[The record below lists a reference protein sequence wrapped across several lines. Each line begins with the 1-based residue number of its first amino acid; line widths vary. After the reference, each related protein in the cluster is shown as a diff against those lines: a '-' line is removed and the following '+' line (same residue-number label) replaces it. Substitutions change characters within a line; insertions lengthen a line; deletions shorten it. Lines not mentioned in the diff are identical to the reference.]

1 MKNKVLVALLIV
13 FGFAA
18 QAQQETQPKLV
29 VGIVVDQMRADYLYR
44 FWNKYQEGG
53 FKRLVNEGYNC
64 RNMHFDY
71 VPTYTGPGHASVFS
85 GAGPAQHGII
95 SNNWYDRAL
104 GSNTYCVLDR
114 TVATVGAA
122 NDAGLMSPRNMK
134 STTFTDELRLATN
147 FKGKVIGV
155 SLKDRASILPAGH
168 TPNAAYWFDGA
179 SGCWITSTFYMDKL
193 PNWVTAINNEK
204 PAMKYLVGKWETLL
218 PISQYTE
225 SGPDSTRYESPF
237 KGNTAPVFPH
247 DLAAAMQAG
256 SNQDLIKSTPFG
268 NTITADFARAAIINE
283 KLGKDAITD
292 VLTLSFSAT
301 DYVGHKFA
309 VRSIEIEDTYIR
321 LDRDLAALFALL
333 DKEVGKGEY
342 TVFLTADHGAADN
355 PNFLLDNRINAGFVE
370 GARFD
375 SVSARVGRAFGSDK
389 LITSFSNHQY
399 YLNYEELEAKNI
411 SKDVVIDFIIK
422 QVSYQH
428 GVYATIKSSD
438 LLATSYDYSPLKN
451 FSLGYY
457 PKRSGDLLIITE
469 PGFYEDA
476 YGRTGTT
483 HGSHY
488 AYDTHVPFLMMGKGI
503 KHGDLVEKVYI
514 SQIAPTMSMLLNIP
528 FPSGSYSHPIHQI
541 LEK

>member
-1 MKNKVLVALLIV
+1 MKKLL
-13 FGFAA
+13 FAA
-18 QAQQETQPKLV
+18 AFFAFQLPLFAQTEAKPKLV
-29 VGIVVDQMRADYLYR
+29 IGIVVDQMRADYIYR
-44 FWNKYQEGG
+44 FWDKYQEGG
-53 FKRLVNEGYNC
+53 FKRMVNEGYNC

-95 SNNWYDRAL
+95 SNNWYDRSL
-104 GSNTYCVLDR
+104 GSATYCVLDR
-114 TVATVGAA
+114 SVTTVGATT
-122 NDAGLMSPRNMK
+122 DAGLMSPRNMK

-147 FKGKVIGV
+147 FRGKVIGI

-168 TPNAAYWFDGA
+168 TPNAAYWFDGQ
-179 SGCWITSTFYMDKL
+179 SGNWITSSFYMTKL
-193 PNWVTAINNEK
+193 PNWVTAINNEQ
-204 PAMKYLVGKWETLL
+204 PAMKYLTGKWETLL
-218 PISQYTE
+218 PIDQYTE

-237 KGNTAPVFPH
+237 KGNVAPVFPH
-247 DLAAAMQAG
+247 DLAAAMKAG

-268 NTITADFARAAIINE
+268 NTITAEFAKAAIINE

-309 VRSIEIEDTYIR
+309 IRSIELEDTYIR
-321 LDRDLAALFALL
+321 LDRDLAAFFSFL

-355 PNFLLDNRINAGFVE
+355 PNFLQDNGINAGFVE

-375 SVSARVGRAFGSDK
+375 SVAARVARAFGSDK
-389 LITSFSNHQY
+389 LITNFSNHQF
-399 YLNYEELEAKNI
+399 YLNYEELDARKIDKE
-411 SKDVVIDFIIK
+411 VVVDFIAK

-438 LLATSYDYSPLKN
+438 LLATSFDYSPLRN
-451 FSLGYY
+451 FSLGFY
-457 PKRSGDLLIITE
+457 PKRSGDILIIPE

-488 AYDTHVPFLMMGKGI
+488 SYDTHVPFMMMGKGI
-503 KHGDLVEKVYI
+503 KHGELNEKVYI
-514 SQIAPTMSMLLNIP
+514 SQIAPTMSLMLNIA
-528 FPSGSYSHPIHQI
+528 FPSGSYSQPIYQI
-541 LEK
+541 LTK